1 MEKRMY
7 QRFLK
12 YSGQHK
18 LFGTGSKVLV
28 AVSGGIDSMV
38 MAYLFREAGTD
49 HSIAHCNFS
58 LRGDESDGDE
68 EFVSAYATRNNI
80 KLYATRFDTLGYAS
94 LKRISVQMAA
104 RELRYTWFDN
114 LIEKEGFD
122 AVAVAHNLN
131 DNIETFFINLLRGT
145 GINGLTGMS
154 PRHNNIIRPLLF
166 ATRNE
171 IETFAGKKKIKYRDD
186 SSNAEVKYTRNRI
199 RLRVMPEINKVNS
212 NFLAAI
218 TETMDHLRS
227 SSAMADIYIERLHSE
242 LFRPVSNGIEADI
255 KGLSSL
261 IPASPHIY
269 ELFKR
274 YGLSSKQTEELISL
288 LDSSP
293 GRYILTSTHRL
304 LRDRDKILV
313 TEKSED
319 KAPALIFS
327 SIDEMR
333 LSGLFAELRLTA
345 PSDDP
350 LPGSRRTACTDLA
363 LIDFPVT
370 VRHWEPGDR
379 FVPLGMSKS
388 KKISDFLID
397 LKIPVTDK
405 EKVLLLLSGGK
416 VIWVMGYRIDDRFKV
431 TDSTERILIMTI

>member
-1 MEKRMY
+1 M
-7 QRFLK
+7 
-12 YSGQHK
+12 
-18 LFGTGSKVLV
+18 LFSTRSRVLV

-38 MAYLFREAGTD
+38 MAYLFRSAGID

-58 LRGDESDGDE
+58 LRGAESDGDE
-68 EFVSAYATRNNI
+68 EFVCDYAKRNRI
-80 KLYATRFDTLGYAS
+80 QIYSTRFDTLGYAS
-94 LKRISVQMAA
+94 SKRLSVQMAA
-104 RELRYTWFDN
+104 RELRYSWFEK
-114 LIEKEGFD
+114 LVEKEGFD

-145 GINGLTGMS
+145 GISGLTGMS
-154 PRHNNIIRPLLF
+154 PRHDNIIRPLLF

-171 IETFAGKKKIKYRDD
+171 IEAFARQKKIKFRED

-199 RLRVMPEINKVNS
+199 RIRVLPEIEKVNS
-212 NFLAAI
+212 NAMDAI
-218 TETMDHLRS
+218 TETMNHLRS
-227 SSAMADIYIERLHSE
+227 SSGIVDIYIERLHSE
-242 LFRPVSNGIEADI
+242 LFRQVSNGIEADI
-255 KGLSSL
+255 RGLSSL
-261 IPASPHIY
+261 MPASAHIY

-293 GRYILTSTHRL
+293 GKYILTSTHRL
-304 LRDRDKILV
+304 SRDRDRILI
-313 TEKSED
+313 TEKGED
-319 KAPALIFS
+319 QTPASVFS

-333 LSGLFAELRLTA
+333 LSGLFADLRITI
-345 PSDDP
+345 PSEDP
-350 LPGSRRTACTDLA
+350 LPASRLTSCTDLD

-379 FVPLGMSKS
+379 FVPLGMSQP

-405 EKVLLLLSGGK
+405 EKVLLLLSGGRI
-416 VIWVMGYRIDDRFKV
+416 IWVMGYRIDDRFKV
-431 TDSTERILIMTI
+431 TDHTERILIMTI

>member
-1 MEKRMY
+1 MY
-7 QRFLK
+7 QRFLE
-12 YSGQHK
+12 YSRQHM
-18 LFGTGSKVLV
+18 LFNTDSRVLV

-38 MAYLFREAGTD
+38 MAYLFREAGID
-49 HSIAHCNFS
+49 LSIAHCNFS
-58 LRGDESDGDE
+58 LRGAESDGDE
-68 EFVSAYATRNNI
+68 EFVCDYAKRNEI
-80 KLYATRFDTLGYAS
+80 TFYATRFDTLGYAS
-94 LKRISVQMAA
+94 SKRISVQMAA
-104 RELRYTWFDN
+104 RELRYTWFDS

-171 IETFAGKKKIKYRDD
+171 IEAFAGQKKIKFRED
-186 SSNAEVKYTRNRI
+186 SSNAEVKYSRNRI
-199 RLRVMPEINKVNS
+199 RLRVVPEITKVNS
-212 NFLAAI
+212 NSLAAI
-218 TETMDHLRS
+218 TETMEHLRS
-227 SSAMADIYIERLHSE
+227 TSGIVDIYIERLHSE

-261 IPASPHIY
+261 TPVSPHIY

-304 LRDRDKILV
+304 LKDRERILI

-319 KAPALIFS
+319 KTPALVFS
-327 SIDEMR
+327 SVDEMR
-333 LSGLFAELRLTA
+333 LSGLFADLRITL

-350 LPGSRRTACTDLA
+350 LPGSRLTACTDLA

-379 FVPLGMSKS
+379 FVPLGMSHS

-405 EKVLLLLSGGK
+405 EKVLLLLSGDRI
-416 VIWVMGYRIDDRFKV
+416 IWVMGHRIDDRFKV
-431 TDSTERILIMTI
+431 TDRTERILIMTI